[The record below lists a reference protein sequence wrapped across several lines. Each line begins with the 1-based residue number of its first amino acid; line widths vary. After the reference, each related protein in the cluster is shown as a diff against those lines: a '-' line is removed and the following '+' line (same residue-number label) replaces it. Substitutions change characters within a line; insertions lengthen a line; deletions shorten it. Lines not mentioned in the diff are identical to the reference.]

1 MKTTVIGA
9 GNVGALTAARLVEAG
24 LCDVALLDIVEGLAK
39 GKAEDI
45 MDAAGVLKFN
55 TQVSGST
62 DFSQMKDSGIVIIT
76 AGFARKPGMTREDLL
91 LKNAAIV
98 KGVTENIAKY
108 APGAVIINVTNPLDA
123 MAYLA
128 YKTSGFKKEK
138 VIGMAG
144 LLDSSRMD
152 LAISRALN
160 KPINKI
166 NSVVLGTHGET
177 MAPALSQSKI
187 DGKPAEKV
195 LSEKDRTDVVDK
207 TKNRGAEI
215 VSYLKTGSA
224 FFSPSAAAAKMA
236 EMIIKDKKEL
246 ITASCLLSG
255 QYGISDIFLGVPA
268 ILGKNG
274 IEKIV
279 ELKIT
284 QQEQASLLKAA
295 ESVKEAILCTT

>member
-9 GNVGALTAARLVEAG
+9 GNVGALTAARLVEKS
-24 LCDVALLDIVEGLAK
+24 LCDVVLLDVVEGLAK

-45 MDAAGVLKFN
+45 MDAAGVLEFE
-55 TQVSGST
+55 TEITGST
-62 DFSQMKDSGIVIIT
+62 DFSLMKDSDIVIIT

-98 KGVTENIAKY
+98 KGVSENIAKL
-108 APGAVIINVTNPLDA
+108 APNSIIINVTNPLDA
-123 MAYLA
+123 MAYLS
-128 YKTSGFKKEK
+128 YKTSGFKKER

-152 LAISRALN
+152 LAISRALK
-160 KPINKI
+160 KPVNNI

-187 DGKPAEKV
+187 DGKPAEKI
-195 LSEKDRTDVVDK
+195 LSDKDKADIIDK

-236 EMIIKDKKEL
+236 EMIINDSKDVV
-246 ITASCLLSG
+246 TASCLLTG

-268 ILGKNG
+268 ILGKSG
-274 IEKIV
+274 IEKII
-279 ELKIT
+279 ELKLT
-284 QQEQASLLKAA
+284 KEEQDTLLKAA
-295 ESVKEAILCTT
+295 SSVKEAICMI